1 MAAFFC
7 DQSGRLR
14 TVWRFLIFGF
24 GFLVVQIGVG
34 VALGIGLVVFLL
46 ATGKTLNSLDISPQ
60 SIEAYSVPLQII
72 AALPIMLSTFG
83 FVWLCRR
90 FLDRRSLS
98 SLGLVRPGPAPSE
111 SVAGGLALGTFPVV
125 FAIVVLLVSGGLAWD
140 GVSASLQTALLV
152 PAFIVMAFF
161 EEIVCRGYLLQN
173 LIDIG
178 RPRFGI
184 WFSSTIFWL
193 LHALNPD
200 AWSSPIVSINLFGA
214 GVTLALAYR
223 VSRNIWFPTAAHF
236 GWNFAQGVLFQV
248 PVSGLK
254 TDGLFDV
261 HVVASFPTWLTGGR
275 FGIEGSILATVAE
288 ICMSLVLINVLRRR
302 TPEILIAEAVPQI
315 SPAESGSTA
324 ASVSQSG
331 SGNEVQERNPDFM

>member
-24 GFLVVQIGVG
+24 GFLVVQIGVNI
-34 VALGIGLVVFLL
+34 ALLIGIVVYLL
-46 ATGKTLNSLDISPQ
+46 AVGESLDSFDFSPQ
-60 SIEAYSVPLQII
+60 SVAVYTVTLQII
-72 AALPIMLSTFG
+72 ATLPMTLSTLG
-83 FVWLCRR
+83 LVWLCRR

-98 SLGLVRPGPAPSE
+98 SLGLVRPGKAPSE
-111 SVAGGLALGTFPVV
+111 SVAGGLMLGILPIVI
-125 FAIVVLLVSGGLAWD
+125 AIGILLVSGGLAWD
-140 GVSASLQTALLV
+140 GVSASLQTGLLV

-178 RPRFGI
+178 RPKFGI

-214 GVTLALAYR
+214 GVTLALAYH
-223 VSRNIWFPTAAHF
+223 VSGNIWFPTAAHF

-248 PVSGLK
+248 PVSGIK

-261 HVVASFPTWLTGGR
+261 HIVDSAPTWLTGGR
-275 FGIEGSILATVAE
+275 FGIEGSILATLAE
-288 ICMSLVLINVLRRR
+288 LCMSLVLIRVLLRRR
-302 TPEILIAEAVPQI
+302 PEVLIAETA
-315 SPAESGSTA
+315 SPA
-324 ASVSQSG
+324 SVA
-331 SGNEVQERNPDFM
+331 D